1 MKKKITGF
9 IIFMICAVCMGC
21 SQKTAK
27 AERETGSIFDMQK
40 SQEVVICDAE
50 GNQLADITDAK
61 QIENFVDELDIDG
74 WNLSEIGDD
83 AVLLYQIQMYYD
95 KAQNKKA
102 EIKLYENQYAE
113 FSMGKQSFDFRI
125 PQEVLEAIR
134 NLQQ

>member
-1 MKKKITGF
+1 
-9 IIFMICAVCMGC
+9 MGC
-21 SQKTAK
+21 SQKTGK
-27 AERETGSIFDMQK
+27 TERDAESILDMQK
-40 SQEVVICDAE
+40 SQEVIICDAE
-50 GNQLADITDAK
+50 GKQLADITDAK

-102 EIKLYENQYAE
+102 ELKLYENQYAE

>member
-50 GNQLADITDAK
+50 GNQLADITDARK
-61 QIENFVDELDIDG
+61 IDDFTDKLNIDEWKI
-74 WNLSEIGDD
+74 SEDRRD
-83 AVLLYQIQMYYD
+83 AVFCIRSGCIMTKLQD
-95 KAQNKKA
+95 K
-102 EIKLYENQYAE
+102 
-113 FSMGKQSFDFRI
+113 KQS
-125 PQEVLEAIR
+125 
-134 NLQQ
+134 